1 MRGGDSNAYSDSD
14 AVIADAYAYTNA
26 NSDTYGDS
34 SNITDADAYSH
45 GFAHSYAQGNTEA
58 SADAAP
64 AAHSVTV
71 VG

>member
-1 MRGGDSNAYSDSD
+1 VRGGDANTYSDSD
-14 AVIADAYAYTNA
+14 AVIADAYAYINA
-26 NSDTYGDS
+26 NSDTY
-34 SNITDADAYSH
+34 NITYGDAYSYGNSH